1 MRPTELSIA
10 LRRRTPWEAC
20 DLGLAMLRQW
30 WRPVYGAHL
39 VVGASLAALALAVGS
54 MTGRV
59 WLAFLIIWWLK
70 PLYDRVVLHV
80 LSRAVFGD
88 LQQPRTVLARSGEW
102 LRTGLLMALSF
113 GRFDLARSFNLPVRQ
128 LEDLRGGAGRRRR
141 ELLGRRS
148 RGHAVWLTV
157 LCVHLE
163 FVVLL
168 SLDSLID
175 LFVPAKANEGLSL
188 RELFFP
194 SGTGDAIWTLRDA
207 AIYAAAVLL
216 FEPLYVAAGFGL
228 YLNRR
233 IQLEGWDIEMA
244 LRAIVEKRSARL
256 SRLGSS
262 AAVLLFAFMFIAFPP
277 QSVAQDAKDPKAEM
291 AEVLKDPQFGRWEET
306 TTWKKR
312 SPDRPR
318 EREDSLWIR
327 AFGHSLGEALQV
339 LAWIAAIA
347 LVAWLAWRL
356 ILALPRE
363 PAVPREAYRPL
374 ASLFGMELAPES
386 LPEDVAAAAEA
397 LARDG
402 RMREALSLLYRGA
415 LSDIVHKRAVELLAS
430 HTENEVLVLARGVLG
445 PERGNYFESLIATWA
460 ACAYA
465 RRLPARE
472 EVGRLTGGYRA
483 AFA

>member
-1 MRPTELSIA
+1 MRPTELSIT
-10 LRRRTPWEAC
+10 LRKRTPWEAC

-30 WRPVYGAHL
+30 WRPAYGAHL
-39 VVGASLAALALAVGS
+39 AVGASLAALALAIGS
-54 MTGRV
+54 MAERV

-88 LQQPRTVLARSGEW
+88 LQQPRAVLAHSAEW
-102 LRTGLLMALSF
+102 LGTGLFMALTF

-188 RELFFP
+188 RQLFLP
-194 SGTGDAIWTLRDA
+194 SGAGDAIWTLRDA
-207 AIYAAAVLL
+207 AVYAAAVLL

-233 IQLEGWDIEMA
+233 IQLEGWDIEMS
-244 LRAIVEKRSARL
+244 LRAIVEKRSSKL
-256 SRLGSS
+256 SKLASS
-262 AAVLLFAFMFIAFPP
+262 AAVFMFAFMFVAFPP
-277 QSVAQDAKDPKAEM
+277 RSHAQDAKDPKVEM

-306 TTWKKR
+306 TTWKRR
-312 SPDRPR
+312 SPERPR
-318 EREDSLWIR
+318 ELEDDLWMR
-327 AFGHSLGEALQV
+327 AFGHSLGEALQA

-347 LVAWLAWRL
+347 AIAWLAWRL

-363 PAVPREAYRPL
+363 PAAPREAYRPPQ
-374 ASLFGMELAPES
+374 SLFGMELAPES
-386 LPEDVAAAAEA
+386 LPQDVAAAAEA

-415 LSDIVHKRAVELLAS
+415 LSELVHKRNVELLSS
-430 HTENEVLVLARGVLG
+430 HTEGEALLVARAALDGSSSEYLGVLVG
-445 PERGNYFESLIATWA
+445 TWA

-472 EVGRLTGGYRA
+472 EVGRLADGYRT